1 MRVLGNRGPVSLHPW
16 GNPAATG
23 ADLCG
28 RARPNA
34 VLPVGAAGRR
44 VLISARS
51 SRR

>member
-1 MRVLGNRGPVSLHPW
+1 MRVLGNRGAGEPPLW

-34 VLPVGAAGRR
+34 VLPVGERLGDG
-44 VLISARS
+44 S
-51 SRR
+51 